1 MSHLTRNDYSTALA
15 LLARLE
21 QLAGEPGNFVQASL
35 DALAGFVA
43 SEHMDLGV
51 CDPLAGDADAQPQGT
66 SVAGRYFAAI
76 PLAMQGCKLL
86 RIELR
91 RARRDF
97 SPRDR
102 ERLALLQPH
111 LAYLYRQ
118 ACVPGPILTAS
129 SPDTPWPAAWP
140 GADTL
145 LTPREGD
152 VMKWVACGKTDA
164 DIAVLLAISP
174 RTVHKHLEHIYEKLG
189 VETRTAAVMAM
200 HRRPVQAGTPPVPRV
215 ALGGGT

>member
-21 QLAGEPGNFVQASL
+21 QLAGEPQDFVRASL

-43 SEHMDLGV
+43 SERADVGV
-51 CDPLAGDADAQPQGT
+51 CDLAGDADVAPRDAPT
-66 SVAGRYFAAI
+66 TAGRYLAAI
-76 PLAMQGCKLL
+76 PLAIQGRKLL

-91 RARRDF
+91 RGRCDF
-97 SPRDR
+97 SQRDR

-118 ACVPGPILTAS
+118 ACAPGPIATAR
-129 SPDTPWPAAWP
+129 PAGTPPPAAWP
-140 GADTL
+140 AAADGP

-200 HRRPVQAGTPPVPRV
+200 QRTARPNAGVPPLSAGP
-215 ALGGGT
+215 

>member
-1 MSHLTRNDYSTALA
+1 MSHLTRNDYSTALT

-21 QLAGEPGNFVQASL
+21 QLAGEPHDFVQASL

-43 SEHMDLGV
+43 SERADLGV
-51 CDPLAGDADAQPQGT
+51 CDLAGDADAARPGT
-66 SVAGRYFAAI
+66 SIGGRYLAAI
-76 PLAMQGCKLL
+76 PLAMQGRKLL

-91 RARRDF
+91 RGRCDF

-102 ERLALLQPH
+102 DRLALLQPH

-118 ACVPGPILTAS
+118 ACTPGPTATERPAGTPPPIACPADVD
-129 SPDTPWPAAWP
+129 SP
-140 GADTL
+140 
-145 LTPREGD
+145 LTPREAD

-200 HRRPVQAGTPPVPRV
+200 HRRPAHPELPPVPRV
-215 ALGGGT
+215 ALGGGA